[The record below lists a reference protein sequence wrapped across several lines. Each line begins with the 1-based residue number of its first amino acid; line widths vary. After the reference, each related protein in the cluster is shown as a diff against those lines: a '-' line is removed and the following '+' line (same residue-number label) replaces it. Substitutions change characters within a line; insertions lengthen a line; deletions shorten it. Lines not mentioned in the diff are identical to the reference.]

1 MAAVVSRLWRAFFDA
16 GAYREVAAG
25 TTGSCLAHLAL
36 AVALVWLPSLSS
48 MTSGFGKFT
57 REATAAFDGMPSV
70 HIEQGEARLDPPGRH
85 EIPLDGEPF
94 VVLDPELSLEDAL
107 AIDQGLILTARQLVF
122 VSESRRDARVIELA
136 ELGDRVITEADV
148 KGWLAALARFGPA
161 IFYPFAVAFSFAWR
175 LAVAAAFGLAALA
188 VAQLLRKPIAYDQAF
203 RIATLAGVPTL
214 VLGAVA
220 QTAGH
225 ADWWPA
231 WLGIACTIAYVT
243 FGVRAGVA
251 APARAASV

>member
-1 MAAVVSRLWRAFFDA
+1 MAAVISRLWRAFFDA

-85 EIPLDGEPF
+85 EIALEGEPL
-94 VVLDPELSLEDAL
+94 VVLDAELALDDAL
-107 AIDQGLILTARQLVF
+107 AMDQGMILTARQLVI
-122 VSESRRDARVIELA
+122 VSKRRSDARVVELTD
-136 ELGDRVITEADV
+136 LGDRVITEADV
-148 KGWLAALARFGPA
+148 KGWLAALARFGPV

-175 LAVAAAFGLAALA
+175 LAIAAALGLAALA
-188 VAQLLRKPIAYDQAF
+188 IARMMRGRLVYEQGF
-203 RIATLAGVPTL
+203 RIATLAGLPTL
-214 VLGAVA
+214 LVGAVA
-220 QTAGH
+220 QASGH

-231 WLGIACTIAYVT
+231 WLGIACTIAYLT
-243 FGVRAGVA
+243 FGVRSGVA
-251 APARAASV
+251 SSPQPAAL